1 MLEKEIFKKLFD
13 ECHNGIAVYKVIN
26 NGENFIIKYF
36 NKKAIE
42 IENLNKKNIIDEK
55 ITDIFPGV
63 KEFGLIKAF
72 KRVYSTSVSE
82 HFPLKY
88 YKDERLEGYVC
99 KRNSK

>member
-42 IENLNKKNIIDEK
+42 IENLNKKNIINEK
-55 ITDIFPGV
+55 ITDIFP
-63 KEFGLIKAF
+63 
-72 KRVYSTSVSE
+72 
-82 HFPLKY
+82 
-88 YKDERLEGYVC
+88 
-99 KRNSK
+99 